1 MFPPLPRQVDVDGTV
16 TRRPC
21 VQTAEPQT
29 GGVEESGLSIP
40 TNQERLLLTLCA
52 QRIKQL
58 LSYVGVYLCAG

>member
-1 MFPPLPRQVDVDGTV
+1 M
-16 TRRPC
+16 
-21 VQTAEPQT
+21 QTAEPQT